1 MLECAHHAHMVPCCA
16 NFQIYDKTN
25 FPFFLLSTPGTQQ
38 AHTIWH
44 HHAFLLQQHNI
55 YYTSS
60 GPIAK
65 VSNVKR
71 ENRKVKE
78 KKGE

>member
-25 FPFFLLSTPGTQQ
+25 FPFFLLSIPQQ
-38 AHTIWH
+38 AHTISDIIMH
-44 HHAFLLQQHNI
+44 FYYNNII

-60 GPIAK
+60 GPTTK
-65 VSNVKR
+65 GSNVKR
-71 ENRKVKE
+71 EKRKVKE